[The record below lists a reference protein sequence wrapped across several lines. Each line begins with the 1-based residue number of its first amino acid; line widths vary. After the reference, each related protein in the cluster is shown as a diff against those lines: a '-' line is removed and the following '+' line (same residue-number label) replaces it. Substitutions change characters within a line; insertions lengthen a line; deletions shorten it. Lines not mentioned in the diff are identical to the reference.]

1 MKVVFLQNVEGSGRT
16 GEIKEVADGFA
27 RNFLLPRRLAAP
39 ATADAIKRAEAI
51 AAAEARR
58 QAELDQEAR
67 SLAEKLSAPIVI
79 TVRAGEQGRLYG
91 SVTAADIAE
100 EASKLAGEEVDRR
113 LLVLVE
119 PIKEVGIHEVPLRLT
134 HNVEA
139 TLMVEVVGEGVAV
152 AAVEAKEETP
162 KPRRRAKKEREKEET
177 APPASA
183 DAVEEK
189 PQAEAADEQE
199 PGGEEKPEPEAAE
212 EQKPGGEE
220 KPQVEAAEEQEP
232 DGEEEG

>member
-58 QAELDQEAR
+58 QAELDDQAR
-67 SLAEKLSAPIVI
+67 TLAEKMTAPIVI

-100 EASKLAGEEVDRR
+100 EASKLAGQEVDRH
-113 LLVLVE
+113 LMVLEE
-119 PIKEVGIHEVPLRLT
+119 PIKEVGLYEVPLRLSR
-134 HNVEA
+134 NVVA
-139 TLMVEVVGEGVAV
+139 TLMVEVVAEGAAEEEKVEPPAGEE
-152 AAVEAKEETP
+152 EAP
-162 KPRRRAKKEREKEET
+162 KPKAKSRAKKAK
-177 APPASA
+177 
-183 DAVEEK
+183 
-189 PQAEAADEQE
+189 AEAE
-199 PGGEEKPEPEAAE
+199 PAAASS
-212 EQKPGGEE
+212 
-220 KPQVEAAEEQEP
+220 VEAAAEAVTEAEQQQPE
-232 DGEEEG
+232 GEAG